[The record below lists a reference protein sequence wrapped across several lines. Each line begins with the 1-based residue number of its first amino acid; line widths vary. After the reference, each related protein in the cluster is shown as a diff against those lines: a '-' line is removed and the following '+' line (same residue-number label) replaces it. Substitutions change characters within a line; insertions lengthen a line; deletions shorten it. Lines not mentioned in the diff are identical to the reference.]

1 MKFKIIII
9 FFAFLLGFWIIL
21 KIPVGKSIS
30 FLSPDHKYG
39 VYGKPYLYTYL
50 FSMAPGDGNSKH
62 GKVYLF
68 DTNTDEIIE
77 EGEID
82 FISDI
87 KDIQWEENK
96 AYFIQDKK
104 PNISEPWILP
114 AKIKLPSN
122 KVEKKENSQTVYE
135 YDSFDKLISIRK
147 DTIVYGKRI
156 SMEYKTFDDKGN
168 VRFEWKVYKLD
179 DNFSYVNVF
188 NYKDGKLESSKKS
201 SWNN

>member
-1 MKFKIIII
+1 
-9 FFAFLLGFWIIL
+9 
-21 KIPVGKSIS
+21 
-30 FLSPDHKYG
+30 
-39 VYGKPYLYTYL
+39 
-50 FSMAPGDGNSKH
+50 MAPGDGNSKH